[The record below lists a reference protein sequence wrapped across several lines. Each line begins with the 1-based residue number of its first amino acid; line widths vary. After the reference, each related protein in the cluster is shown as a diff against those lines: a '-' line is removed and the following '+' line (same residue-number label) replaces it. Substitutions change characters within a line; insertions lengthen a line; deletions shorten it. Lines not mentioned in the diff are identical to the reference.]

1 MEFSV
6 KSGSPEKQRSAC
18 IVVGVFEP
26 RRLSPIAEQLDKIS
40 DGYISALLR
49 RGELEGKVGQSLLL
63 HHVPNILSERI
74 LLIGCGKE
82 RELDERQYKQVI
94 QKTINALNETGSM
107 EAVCFLTELHVKGR
121 NTYWKVRQAVE
132 TAKETLYTFDQLK
145 SNKVELRRPLRKMV
159 FNVPTRRELT
169 SGERAIQHGL
179 AIAAG
184 IKAAKD
190 LGNMPPNICNAAY
203 LASQARQLAD
213 TYSQNTITRVIGEEQ
228 MKELGMNAYL
238 AVGQGSQNES
248 LMSVIEYKGDPNPEN
263 HPIVLVGKGL
273 TFDSG
278 GISIKPA
285 DSMDEMK
292 YDMCGAAT
300 VYGVM
305 RMAAELALPLNII
318 GVLAGCENM
327 VDGRAYRPGD
337 VLTTMSG
344 QTVEVL
350 NTDAEGRL
358 VLCDTLTYVERYE
371 PDVVIDVATLT
382 GACVIALGHH
392 ITGLMANHNPL
403 AHELLSASEQSGDR
417 AWRLPLTDEF
427 QEQLE
432 SNFAD
437 MANIGGRPGGAI
449 TAGCFLSR
457 FTRKYSWAH
466 LDIAGT
472 AWRSGKAKGATG
484 RPVAL
489 LSQFLL
495 NRAGQNDVE

>member
-1 MEFSV
+1 MEFNV

-18 IVVGVFEP
+18 IIVGVFEP

-63 HHVPNILSERI
+63 HHVPNVLSERV

-82 RELDERQYKQVI
+82 RELDERQYKQII
-94 QKTINALNETGSM
+94 QKTINTLNETGSM

-121 NTYWKVRQAVE
+121 NNYWKVRQAVE
-132 TAKETLYTFDQLK
+132 TAKDCLYTFDQLK
-145 SNKVELRRPLRKMV
+145 SNKTELRRPLRKMV
-159 FNVPTRRELT
+159 FNVPTRRELP
-169 SGERAIQHGL
+169 SGERAIAHGL
-179 AIAAG
+179 AIASG
-184 IKAAKD
+184 IKACKD
-190 LGNMPPNICNAAY
+190 LANMPPNICNAAY

-213 TYSQNTITRVIGEEQ
+213 SSSNVSTRVIGEEQ
-228 MKELGMNAYL
+228 MKDLNMNAYL

-248 LMSVIEYKGDPNPEN
+248 LMSIIEYKGNKDPEAR
-263 HPIVLVGKGL
+263 PIVLVGKGL

-285 DSMDEMK
+285 DGMDEMK

-305 RMAAELALPLNII
+305 RVVAELQLPINVI

-327 VDGRAYRPGD
+327 PGGKAYRPGD
-337 VLTTMSG
+337 ILTTMSG

-358 VLCDTLTYVERYE
+358 VLCDTLTYVERFE
-371 PDVVIDVATLT
+371 PELVVDIATLT
-382 GACVIALGHH
+382 GACMVALGHH
-392 ITGLMANHNPL
+392 YSGLMSNHNPL
-403 AHELLSASEQSGDR
+403 AHELMNASEQAGDR
-417 AWRLPLTDEF
+417 AWRLPLGDEF
-427 QEQLE
+427 YEQIE

-437 MANIGGRPGGAI
+437 LANTGGRLGGAI
-449 TAGCFLSR
+449 TAGCFLAR
-457 FTRKYSWAH
+457 FATKYNWAH

-484 RPVAL
+484 RPVSL

-495 NRAGQNDVE
+495 NRAGLNSDE

>member
-49 RGELEGKVGQSLLL
+49 RGELEGKVGQTLLL
-63 HHVPNILSERI
+63 HHVPNVLSERI

-94 QKTINALNETGSM
+94 QKTINTLNDTGSM

-132 TAKETLYTFDQLK
+132 TSKESLYTFDQLK
-145 SNKVELRRPLRKMV
+145 SNKAEPRRPLRKMV

-169 SGERAIQHGL
+169 GGERAIQHGL
-179 AIAAG
+179 AIASG

-190 LGNMPPNICNAAY
+190 LGNMPPNICNPAY

-213 TYSQNTITRVIGEEQ
+213 KYGKTTTTRVIGEQQ

-248 LMSVIEYKGDPNPEN
+248 LMSVIEYKGSPDPESR
-263 HPIVLVGKGL
+263 PIVLVGKGL
-273 TFDSG
+273 TFDAG

-300 VYGVM
+300 VFGVM
-305 RMAAELALPLNII
+305 RMAMELSLPLNIV

-327 VDGRAYRPGD
+327 VDGRSFRPGD
-337 VLTTMSG
+337 VLTTLSG

-358 VLCDTLTYVERYE
+358 VLCDALTYVERFE
-371 PDVVIDVATLT
+371 PEVVIDVATLT

-392 ITGLMANHNPL
+392 LTGLMSNHNPL
-403 AHELLSASEQSGDR
+403 AHELIAASEQSGDR
-417 AWRLPLTDEF
+417 AWRLPLGDEY

-457 FTRKYSWAH
+457 FARKFSWAH

-489 LSQFLL
+489 LAQFLL
-495 NRAGQNDVE
+495 NRSGLNGDE

>member
-26 RRLSPIAEQLDKIS
+26 RRLSPIAEQIDKIS

-49 RGELEGKVGQSLLL
+49 RGELEGKVGQTLLL

-74 LLIGCGKE
+74 LLVGCGKE

-132 TAKETLYTFDQLK
+132 TVKEALYTFDQLK
-145 SNKVELRRPLRKMV
+145 SNKNELRRPLRKLV
-159 FNVPTRRELT
+159 FNVSTRRDLT
-169 SGERAIQHGL
+169 SGERAITHGL
-179 AIAAG
+179 AVAAG
-184 IKAAKD
+184 IKSAKD

-213 TYSQNTITRVIGEEQ
+213 AYGQQITTRVIGEQQ

-238 AVGQGSQNES
+238 AVGAGSQNES
-248 LMSVIEYKGDPNPEN
+248 LMSVIEYKGHPDPEAK
-263 HPIVLVGKGL
+263 PIVLVGKGL

-285 DSMDEMK
+285 EGMDEMK
-292 YDMCGAAT
+292 YDMCGAAS

-305 RMAAELALPLNII
+305 RTIAELKVPLNII

-327 VDGRAYRPGD
+327 PGGRAYRPGD

-358 VLCDTLTYVERYE
+358 VLCDALTYVERFE
-371 PDVVIDVATLT
+371 PEVVIDVATLT
-382 GACVIALGHH
+382 GACVIALGHQLS
-392 ITGLMANHNPL
+392 GLMSNHNPL

-417 AWRLPLTDEF
+417 AWRLPLNDEY

-437 MANIGGRPGGAI
+437 MANIGGRPAGAI

-472 AWRSGKAKGATG
+472 AWVSGKKKGATG
-484 RPVAL
+484 RPVAML
-489 LSQFLL
+489 TQFLL
-495 NRAGQNDVE
+495 NRAGIGDED

>member
-49 RGELEGKVGQSLLL
+49 RGELEGKPGQTLLL

-94 QKTINALNETGSM
+94 QKTINTLNDTGSM

-121 NTYWKVRQAVE
+121 NNYWKVRQAVE
-132 TAKETLYTFDQLK
+132 TAKETLYSFDQLK
-145 SNKVELRRPLRKMV
+145 TNKSEPRRPLRKMV

-213 TYSQNTITRVIGEEQ
+213 TYSKNVITRVIGEQQ
-228 MKELGMNAYL
+228 MRELGMNAYL
-238 AVGQGSQNES
+238 AVGNGSQNES
-248 LMSVIEYKGDPNPEN
+248 LMSVIEYKGNPAEDAR
-263 HPIVLVGKGL
+263 PIVLVGKGL

-285 DSMDEMK
+285 EGMDEMK
-292 YDMCGAAT
+292 YDMCGAAA

-305 RMAAELALPLNII
+305 RMVAELQLPLNVI

-327 VDGRAYRPGD
+327 PGGRAYRPGD

-358 VLCDTLTYVERYE
+358 VLADGL
-371 PDVVIDVATLT
+371 IDASAQKPELIIDMATLT
-382 GACVIALGHH
+382 GAAKTALGNDYHA
-392 ITGLMANHNPL
+392 LFSFDDKL
-403 AHELLSASEQSGDR
+403 AARLLASAAAENEPF
-417 AWRLPLTDEF
+417 WRLPLAEF
-427 QEQLE
+427 HRSQLP
-432 SNFAD
+432 SNFAELNNT
-437 MANIGGRPGGAI
+437 ASAAYPAGAS
-449 TAGCFLSR
+449 TAAGFLSH
-457 FTRKYSWAH
+457 FVENYHEGWLHIDCSATYRKAAVEQWSA
-466 LDIAGT
+466 
-472 AWRSGKAKGATG
+472 GATG
-484 RPVAL
+484 LGVRTVANL
-489 LSQFLL
+489 LT
-495 NRAGQNDVE
+495 AE